1 MKKKELLDSA
11 FTKFEKEEYTQALET
26 FVEVYQMGYERE
38 HVLEII
44 YSNYVKKQEQVFQN
58 NFEICMQ
65 YNKNAYEQCILD
77 FVPYKEGEYF
87 IFDKEKKSFEG
98 IFSIKDLCDAEPDLI
113 FSQNE
118 SGDVVI
124 QCDWDYRDMINILS
138 GARGRKVYIVPCD
151 FGRAISFCKIPE
163 FTAFFSDIKVFMD
176 EQEYQSYFHKN
187 TEIYLPKL
195 VFAEDED
202 CANRIETVYNE
213 EHAYRL
219 TREGRNDKAVLL
231 TIGIPTHNRGNLLLK
246 RIEHLKNMP
255 YDAEI
260 EVVISK
266 NGSALYQEEY
276 KKASETEDAR
286 FVYYG
291 TDEEL
296 KAHHNWYNVVKQAH
310 GKYILFVS
318 DEDDVVIEALD
329 HYLKLLSASENLGQI
344 RAKTNSQYVRL
355 VKEYGK
361 MGRDAFEKVFLR
373 QNYLSSLIVNREKF
387 LQADLLRYDKYQDN
401 IFYQNYPHE
410 WWCAALAELGDCL
423 REPVL
428 LVEEKEAALNDE
440 CEQYEKLGIMKKTAA
455 FDENCGIPK
464 YATYES
470 RFEQFCGQI
479 EFLKIYAANDSLA
492 AWSGLVIS
500 IHKLALLLNVARTWH
515 YKEEFYQNVI
525 DEFAR
530 ITMEAMDQFEFDDRQ
545 QLGILL
551 KIKKDSEYLISKG
564 SQQNK

>member
-1 MKKKELLDSA
+1 MEKKELLDSA
-11 FTKFEKEEYTQALET
+11 LARVEKGEYAQALET

-38 HVLEII
+38 QILEIL
-44 YSNYVKKQEQVFQN
+44 YSNYIKKQEHAFRN

-65 YNKNAYEQCILD
+65 YNKNNYEQCILD
-77 FVPYKEGEYF
+77 FIPYKEGEYY

-98 IFSIKDLCDAEPDLI
+98 IFSIKDLCNAEPDLI
-113 FSQNE
+113 FSENE

-124 QCDWDYRDMINILS
+124 QCGWDYREMINILS
-138 GARGRKVYIVPCD
+138 GARDRKVYIVSCD
-151 FGRAISFCKIPE
+151 FGRAVSFCKIPE
-163 FTAFFSDIKVFMD
+163 LTVLFADIKVFVD

-187 TEIYLPKL
+187 TEIYIPKL

-202 CANRIETVYNE
+202 HANKIETVYNE

-219 TREGRNDKAVLL
+219 TREGRSNKAVLL

-266 NGSALYQEEY
+266 NGSALYHEEY
-276 KKASETEDAR
+276 KKASEIKDAR
-286 FVYYG
+286 FAYYG

-296 KAHHNWYNVVKQAH
+296 KPHHNWYNVVKQAH

-329 HYLKLLSASENLGQI
+329 HYLKILSASENLGQV
-344 RAKTNSQYVRL
+344 RAKTKSQYVRL

-361 MGRDAFEKVFLR
+361 MGRDAFEKVYLR

-387 LQADLLRYDKYQDN
+387 IKADVMQYEKYQDN
-401 IFYQNYPHE
+401 VFYQNYPHE

-440 CEQYEKLGIMKKTAA
+440 CEQYEKLGIMKKNAA
-455 FDENCGIPK
+455 FDEECGIPK

-470 RFEQFCGQI
+470 RFEQFQGQV
-479 EFLKIYAANDSLA
+479 EFLKVFTDKDILA
-492 AWSGLVIS
+492 TWSGLVIS